1 MDPVERRQLETVAA
15 LAISVLHS
23 MSDKLTALKRDFNL
37 PHDTPIPGVVEK
49 GVVELQLNLDPNL
62 TLRQKVELIYE
73 QIHGPDR
80 PATSEDEIP
89 IAQGV
94 RVGGR
99 PEDDAP
105 ITVVGEAIGQQ
116 FNRMPTGV
124 PTVKQALQDAVA
136 IGAPAYNSGDH
147 EGCYVLYKMTCA
159 AIAERFSA
167 GSIRENLLATIQ
179 DAEQVVQS
187 SEDWRGFSRAAWMM
201 REEMDRLLHGQ
212 ANPPLEGMPR
222 PSELWEEHQRTAAR
236 HASPTVVLS
245 TTGAVVGT
253 ADDAATTASGHYET
267 ENLRIAALPPSGR
280 GQTTVKRAIQEVI
293 ELGAPAYN
301 RGNKAGCY
309 YLYKRTAEEIVRRLP
324 AQHRWRGALSE
335 AMHRGRTLSQD
346 RDDADGAAWAIRIC
360 FDEILAST
368 SNEPLGN
375 RMPTALSIKK
385 EPGFRGGRVGSE
397 SCVVS

>member
-1 MDPVERRQLETVAA
+1 
-15 LAISVLHS
+15 

-136 IGAPAYNSGDH
+136 IGAPAYNS
-147 EGCYVLYKMTCA
+147 
-159 AIAERFSA
+159 
-167 GSIRENLLATIQ
+167 
-179 DAEQVVQS
+179 
-187 SEDWRGFSRAAWMM
+187 
-201 REEMDRLLHGQ
+201 
-212 ANPPLEGMPR
+212 
-222 PSELWEEHQRTAAR
+222 
-236 HASPTVVLS
+236 
-245 TTGAVVGT
+245 
-253 ADDAATTASGHYET
+253 
-267 ENLRIAALPPSGR
+267 
-280 GQTTVKRAIQEVI
+280 
-293 ELGAPAYN
+293 
-301 RGNKAGCY
+301 
-309 YLYKRTAEEIVRRLP
+309 
-324 AQHRWRGALSE
+324 
-335 AMHRGRTLSQD
+335 
-346 RDDADGAAWAIRIC
+346 
-360 FDEILAST
+360 
-368 SNEPLGN
+368 
-375 RMPTALSIKK
+375 
-385 EPGFRGGRVGSE
+385 
-397 SCVVS
+397 